1 MRQKKRKETGVP
13 GISPAGGGQSA
24 PPRGAPR
31 ERGSDPH
38 RARATWGPLHT
49 TRGPGTDPHRPGARG
64 VLCIPHGGPR
74 DRFAQGSDHM
84 GSSAY
89 HMGEQGQICTGPGHV
104 GSSAYHTG
112 EQGQICTGPGTLG
125 VLCIP
130 HGDRGLI
137 CTGPRPR
144 GVLCTPHGA
153 HETDPHRARGTWGPL
168 YTTRESR
175 DRSAQ
180 GSGHMGSSVYHTG
193 TGDLSAQGP
202 GHVGSSLHHMGH
214 TKQIHTGSG
223 ARGGLCTPHGGPG
236 NRSAHGPG
244 HMGFCTPHWGLGFLE
259 HRRDSIALPH
269 LESDMIRSAFQG
281 TSWDDTGTDWMEA

>member
-13 GISPAGGGQSA
+13 GISPAGGRQSA

-31 ERGSDPH
+31 EWGSDPH

-74 DRFAQGSDHM
+74 DRFTQGSDHM
-84 GSSAY
+84 
-89 HMGEQGQICTGPGHV
+89 

-112 EQGQICTGPGTLG
+112 EQGQICTGPRTLG

-202 GHVGSSLHHMGH
+202 GHVGSSVYHTGTGDLSAQGPGHVGSSLHHMGH
-214 TKQIHTGSG
+214 MKQIHTGPV
-223 ARGGLCTPHGGPG
+223 AHGGLFTPHGGPG
-236 NRSAHGPG
+236 TRSAHGPG
-244 HMGFCTPHWGLGFLE
+244 HMGFCTPHRGLGFLE